1 MKESVITQ
9 PILPAAL
16 GLALLAAGCG
26 ANHQAAASAALPG
39 NTVVAVAK
47 AAPEDLTRDLTLTA
61 EFRSWQEIEVMSKV
75 SGYVKSITVDIG
87 DFVQQG
93 QLLATLEVP
102 EMTDETARAKA
113 SLQRSEAQVA
123 QARDE
128 VKRAESGFQIAHL
141 SYDRLAGVMKSRPG
155 LVAQQEVDNAHA
167 QDTSADAQVS
177 AARSNLAA
185 AEQQVAVSR
194 AELARLDTMF
204 AYTKVTAPFAGVIS
218 KRYANTGSMI
228 QAGTASQ
235 TQAMP
240 LVNLSDNSTLRLI
253 LPVPESAVPTVH
265 IGQQVDVRVPTLH
278 RTFPGRVARFT
289 NKVSEAT
296 RSMDTEVDVR
306 NPGLVLIPGMYAE
319 VDLSLQKTLRALA
332 VPVTA
337 VDMDTEAGKAGST
350 GAVFVVDGQN
360 KLERRPVT
368 IGMETANRIEIRAGL
383 HDGELV
389 VIGNRSGLQPG
400 QEVSP
405 KLTEMNAG
413 K

>member
-1 MKESVITQ
+1 MNRNHRTAQ
-9 PILPAAL
+9 AILVLDP
-16 GLALLAAGCG
+16 LLLSTACG
-26 ANHQAAASAALPG
+26 TNQKADAASAAPAKP
-39 NTVVAVAK
+39 TVAVAK
-47 AAPEDLTRDLTLTA
+47 VTSEDLSRDLTLTA
-61 EFRSWQEIEVMSKV
+61 EFRPWQEIEVMSKV
-75 SGYVKSITVDIG
+75 SGYVKSINVDIG
-87 DFVQQG
+87 DRVTQG

-113 SLQRSEAQVA
+113 GVQRSEAQVA

-128 VKRAESGFQIAHL
+128 VKRAESGYQIAHL
-141 SYDRLAGVMKSRPG
+141 SYERLAGVVKSRPG
-155 LVAQQEVDNAHA
+155 LVAQQEVDDAHA
-167 QDTSADAQVS
+167 KDTSAEAQVS

-185 AEQQVAVSR
+185 AQQQVAVSQ

-204 AYTKVTAPFAGVIS
+204 AYTRVTAPFAGVIS

-265 IGQQVDVRVPTLH
+265 VGQQVDVRVPTLH

-289 NKVSEAT
+289 NKVAEAT

-306 NPGLVLIPGMYAE
+306 NPGFVLIPGMYAE

-337 VDMDTEAGKAGST
+337 VDMDAEAGKAGAAAT
-350 GAVFVVDGQN
+350 VLVVDSQN
-360 KLERRPVT
+360 KLEKRPVT
-368 IGMETANRIEIRAGL
+368 IGMETSNRIEIRSGL
-383 HDGELV
+383 RDGELL

>member
-1 MKESVITQ
+1 MNRNHRTAQ
-9 PILPAAL
+9 AILV
-16 GLALLAAGCG
+16 LAPLLLSTACG
-26 ANHQAAASAALPG
+26 TNQKADAASAAPAKP
-39 NTVVAVAK
+39 TVAVAK
-47 AAPEDLTRDLTLTA
+47 VTSEDLSRDLTLTA
-61 EFRSWQEIEVMSKV
+61 EFRPWQEIEVMSKV
-75 SGYVKSITVDIG
+75 SGYVKSINVDIG
-87 DFVQQG
+87 DRVTQG

-113 SLQRSEAQVA
+113 GVQRSEAQVA

-128 VKRAESGFQIAHL
+128 VKRAESGYQIAHL
-141 SYDRLAGVMKSRPG
+141 SYERLAGVVKSRPG
-155 LVAQQEVDNAHA
+155 LVAQQEVDDAHA
-167 QDTSADAQVS
+167 KDTSAEAQVS

-185 AEQQVAVSR
+185 AQQQVAVSQ

-204 AYTKVTAPFAGVIS
+204 AYTRVTAPFAGVIS

-265 IGQQVDVRVPTLH
+265 VGQQVDVRVPTLH

-289 NKVSEAT
+289 NKVAEAT

-306 NPGLVLIPGMYAE
+306 NPGFVLIPGMYAE

-337 VDMDTEAGKAGST
+337 VDMDAEAGKAGAAAT
-350 GAVFVVDGQN
+350 VLVVDSQN
-360 KLERRPVT
+360 KLEKRPVT
-368 IGMETANRIEIRAGL
+368 IGMETSNRIEIRSGL
-383 HDGELV
+383 RDGELL

>member
-1 MKESVITQ
+1 MNRNHRTAQ
-9 PILPAAL
+9 AILV
-16 GLALLAAGCG
+16 LAPLLLSTACG
-26 ANHQAAASAALPG
+26 TNQKADAASAAPAKP
-39 NTVVAVAK
+39 TVAVAK
-47 AAPEDLTRDLTLTA
+47 VTSEDLSRDLTLTA
-61 EFRSWQEIEVMSKV
+61 EVRPWQEIEVMSKV
-75 SGYVKSITVDIG
+75 SGYVKSINVDIG
-87 DFVQQG
+87 DRVTQG

-113 SLQRSEAQVA
+113 GVQRSEAQVA

-128 VKRAESGFQIAHL
+128 VKRAESGYQIAHL
-141 SYDRLAGVMKSRPG
+141 SYERLAGVVKSRPG
-155 LVAQQEVDNAHA
+155 LVAQQEVDDAHA
-167 QDTSADAQVS
+167 KDTSAEAQVS

-185 AEQQVAVSR
+185 AQQQVAVSQ

-204 AYTKVTAPFAGVIS
+204 AYTRVTAPFAGVIS

-265 IGQQVDVRVPTLH
+265 VGQQVDVRVPTLH

-289 NKVSEAT
+289 NKVAEAT

-306 NPGLVLIPGMYAE
+306 NPGFVLIPGMYAE

-337 VDMDTEAGKAGST
+337 VDMDAEAGKAGAAGT
-350 GAVFVVDGQN
+350 VLVVDSQN
-360 KLERRPVT
+360 RLERRPVT
-368 IGMETANRIEIRAGL
+368 IGMETSNRIEIRSGL
-383 HDGELV
+383 RDGELL